1 MTYDLNPRVIGT
13 DALLM
18 CCEWCPYLI
27 RQLTRPSVKRE
38 GRPSRH
44 VLSGLDVDL
53 INQTTLSEL
62 MNRWWLWLMPLVRSH
77 SRRRWAG
84 LSLAITAASAWE
96 VGFIPPVVIFPIA
109 PFDCTGQLKWISLP
123 SSSPSPALPL
133 LPPICV
139 NNGVSAAPTQSSFF
153 HFCHVL
159 RGCPN

>member
-1 MTYDLNPRVIGT
+1 
-13 DALLM
+13 M

-38 GRPSRH
+38 GRPSRL
-44 VLSGLDVDL
+44 VSVG
-53 INQTTLSEL
+53 
-62 MNRWWLWLMPLVRSH
+62 RWSYQSNYTFWTYESMVCVADAFGRSH
-77 SRRRWAG
+77 SPRRWAG

-123 SSSPSPALPL
+123 SSSPSPAPPL

-139 NNGVSAAPTQSSFF
+139 NNGVSAAPAQSSFF
-153 HFCHVL
+153 HFCHAL